1 MTTASIIMSVC
12 LIILM
17 AAAVFI
23 VIRYSILS
31 SNVEKRLSSLEA
43 NEKAVQ
49 VRTNALDQWAH
60 QLDDQARLIKNC
72 QHVYATV
79 AVDDPDDTAPE
90 FPDTATYKKMKSQ
103 MGYYVVPK
111 FREHIVR
118 VHKDGKTA
126 YTLDLYVSP
135 FREQSAAKIGK

>member
-1 MTTASIIMSVC
+1 MTTATIIMAIC

-23 VIRYSILS
+23 IIRYARLS
-31 SNVEKRLSSLEA
+31 SDVEKRMSILEA

-49 VRTNALDQWAH
+49 VRSNALDQWAH

-135 FREQSAAKIGK
+135 FREKETAKSGN